1 MAGSFATFQLSK
13 ATIDNL
19 RAPSRPLEWNYTLEV
34 EHYAKQSGDLL
45 TVRPRVF
52 GSKSSGLLETRDPR
66 RYEIEF
72 EGPRRDTD
80 VFEITLPSGYA
91 LEALPP
97 AVDADQSFAAYHSKT
112 TLTGRTLTYTRT
124 FEIKNVSVPA
134 AQADEL
140 KQFYR
145 TIHNDERMTAVLTR
159 ASR

>member
-1 MAGSFATFQLSK
+1 MASSFATYQLTK

-19 RAPSRPLEWNYTLEV
+19 HAPSLPLEWNYTVEV

-45 TVRPRVF
+45 MVRPRVL
-52 GSKSSGLLETRDPR
+52 GSKTSGLLETRDPR

-91 LEALPP
+91 VDALPP
-97 AVDADQSFAAYHSKT
+97 PVDADQSFAAYHSKT
-112 TLTGRTLTYTRT
+112 SLTGRTLKYTRT
-124 FEIKNVSVPA
+124 FEIKSVSVPA
-134 AQADEL
+134 AEAEEL

-145 TIHNDERMTAVLTR
+145 TILNDERVPAVLTR